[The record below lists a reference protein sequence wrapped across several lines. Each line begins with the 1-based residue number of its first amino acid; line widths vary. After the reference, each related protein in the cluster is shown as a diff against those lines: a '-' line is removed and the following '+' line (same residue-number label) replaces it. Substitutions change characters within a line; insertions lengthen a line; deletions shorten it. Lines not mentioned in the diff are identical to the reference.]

1 MSETAYSYQ
10 APDRRVYDMLTGG
23 QNRFGLLPQVEAYY
37 QSQFEN
43 MGAADSNPFTYTGD
57 RIAGFSPREEYAMQ
71 LADQGIGAY
80 QPYMARA
87 AGLTEEGLAT
97 MAGGSSEAAAAMRR
111 AQQQG
116 EDYTRLGIDRGTDF
130 LGRGIEKTNI
140 AEKGLMGRLR
150 QAEGSFRDAETTG
163 LKYAQQAEDIAR
175 RGQSITDPYYRE
187 GITGVRQGRA
197 SELSGLSSA
206 EAAAQRGVSAQS
218 PYLDEALQ
226 QSRASTYEFD
236 PSSISSY
243 MDPYEDQVV
252 QQVMRDM
259 DKAQQQGDIGRRA
272 SEVGTGA
279 FGGSRSQLT
288 QQESDIANRRGMTEA
303 LAGIRSQGYTSSR
316 DAAMADF
323 GRSRAAQANAAG
335 MTAGLGAQAG
345 GAERGL
351 AQLLSGTAAQRGQA
365 YRGSGSEI
373 AGLGGAMGGSRERLA
388 ATVGNL
394 GNQRSGY
401 QSGLGTNV
409 SALGQ
414 TGYGAKMGTAQQLS
428 QAGQNIYGMGTG
440 AGQNFYNMGTGT
452 GQGLAGIAGGLSGAQ
467 SGAAGAYQGYA
478 GANQGFR
485 QGDVASAMNIGG
497 MNRARNQA
505 GLDLNY
511 QNFVGQYNMPN
522 QLMSGYA
529 NYLTGAGPLAGG
541 TGYSGTS
548 PASAFGTGGTGNYT
562 GNYGMY
568 ENGGQIQRYEEGGI
582 PKGNKGLAA
591 LSKVAPEAVRKMGF
605 TPATK
610 MMGGGIVNPRFPMA
624 SRKLGA

>member
-43 MGAADSNPFTYTGD
+43 MGAADSNPFTYTGE

-87 AGLTEEGLAT
+87 AGLTEESLAT

-111 AQQQG
+111 AQEQG

-130 LGRGIEKTNI
+130 LGRGV
-140 AEKGLMGRLR
+140 
-150 QAEGSFRDAETTG
+150 QAA
-163 LKYAQQAEDIAR
+163 
-175 RGQSITDPYYRE
+175 
-187 GITGVRQGRA
+187 
-197 SELSGLSSA
+197 
-206 EAAAQRGVSAQS
+206 
-218 PYLDEALQ
+218 
-226 QSRASTYEFD
+226 SRAEERGLAGLNQAGQTLEASRGDFD
-236 PSSISSY
+236 PSSISRYS
-243 MDPYEDQVV
+243 DPYEDQVV

-272 SEVGTGA
+272 TEIGAGA
-279 FGGSRSQLT
+279 FGGSRSRLSQE
-288 QQESDIANRRGMTEA
+288 ESDTANRRGMTEA

-323 GRSRAAQANAAG
+323 GRARGADAMAAQQQAG
-335 MTAGLGAQAG
+335 MAGQ
-345 GAERGL
+345 
-351 AQLLSGTAAQRGQA
+351 GQQF
-365 YRGSGSEI
+365 G
-373 AGLGGAMGGSRERLA
+373 
-388 ATVGNL
+388 
-394 GNQRSGY
+394 
-401 QSGLGTNV
+401 
-409 SALGQ
+409 
-414 TGYGAKMGTAQQLS
+414 MGTAGQLS

-548 PASAFGTGGTGNYT
+548 PATAFSGNTAGTGTYT
-562 GNYGMY
+562 GSYGMKD
-568 ENGGQIQRYEEGGI
+568 GGRPI
-582 PKGNKGLAA
+582 PQGNKGLAS
-591 LSKVAPEAVRKMGF
+591 LSNVAPEAVRKMGF

-610 MMGGGIVNPRFPMA
+610 MMGGGMVNPRFPMA

>member
-57 RIAGFSPREEYAMQ
+57 RIAGFSPREEYAMK
-71 LADQGIGAY
+71 LSDQGIGAY

-97 MAGGSSEAAAAMRR
+97 MAGGSSEAAAGLRR
-111 AQQQG
+111 AQEQG
-116 EDYTRLGIDRGTDF
+116 EDYTRLGINRGTDF
-130 LGRGIEKTNI
+130 LGRGV
-140 AEKGLMGRLR
+140 
-150 QAEGSFRDAETTG
+150 QAA
-163 LKYAQQAEDIAR
+163 
-175 RGQSITDPYYRE
+175 
-187 GITGVRQGRA
+187 
-197 SELSGLSSA
+197 
-206 EAAAQRGVSAQS
+206 
-218 PYLDEALQ
+218 
-226 QSRASTYEFD
+226 SRAEERGLAGLGQAGQTLQASRGDFD
-236 PSSISSY
+236 PSSISRYS
-243 MDPYEDQVV
+243 DPYEDQVV

-323 GRSRAAQANAAG
+323 GRARGADAMAAQQQAG
-335 MTAGLGAQAG
+335 MAGQGQQFGMSTAG
-345 GAERGL
+345 
-351 AQLLSGTAAQRGQA
+351 
-365 YRGSGSEI
+365 
-373 AGLGGAMGGSRERLA
+373 
-388 ATVGNL
+388 
-394 GNQRSGY
+394 
-401 QSGLGTNV
+401 
-409 SALGQ
+409 
-414 TGYGAKMGTAQQLS
+414 QLS
-428 QAGQNIYGMGTG
+428 QAGQNAYGMGTG

-541 TGYSGTS
+541 TGYSGTANVTNPYANNS
-548 PASAFGTGGTGNYT
+548 GAGNYT
-562 GNYGMY
+562 GNYGGY
-568 ENGGQIQRYEEGGI
+568 ADGGQIQRYAEGGI
-582 PKGNKGLAA
+582 PEGNKGLAA
-591 LSKVAPEAVRKMGF
+591 LSKVAPEVVRKMGF

>member
-116 EDYTRLGIDRGTDF
+116 EDYTRLGINRGTDF
-130 LGRGIEKTNI
+130 LGRGVEKSLA
-140 AEKGLMGRLR
+140 AEKGLLN
-150 QAEGSFRDAETTG
+150 S
-163 LKYAQQAEDIAR
+163 
-175 RGQSITDPYYRE
+175 
-187 GITGVRQGRA
+187 
-197 SELSGLSSA
+197 LSGA
-206 EAAAQRGVSAQS
+206 RARDEQGYQRGIAG
-218 PYLDEALQ
+218 LDQAGQTLQ
-226 QSRASTYEFD
+226 ASRGDFD
-236 PSSISSY
+236 PSSISRYS
-243 MDPYEDQVV
+243 DPYEDQVV

-323 GRSRAAQANAAG
+323 GRARGADAMAAQQQAG
-335 MTAGLGAQAG
+335 MAGQ
-345 GAERGL
+345 
-351 AQLLSGTAAQRGQA
+351 GQQF
-365 YRGSGSEI
+365 G
-373 AGLGGAMGGSRERLA
+373 M
-388 ATVGNL
+388 N
-394 GNQRSGY
+394 
-401 QSGLGTNV
+401 
-409 SALGQ
+409 
-414 TGYGAKMGTAQQLS
+414 TAQQLS
-428 QAGQNIYGMGTG
+428 QAGQNIYGMGSG

-452 GQGLAGIAGGLSGAQ
+452 GQGLAGIAGGLAGAQ
-467 SGAAGAYQGYA
+467 TGAAGAYQGYA

-541 TGYSGTS
+541 TGYSGTANVS
-548 PASAFGTGGTGNYT
+548 NPYGASGAGTYT
-562 GNYGMY
+562 GNYGLY
-568 ENGGQIQRYEEGGI
+568 ENGGQIQRYEDGSQGGVEGPRGGINTPLQALELFGVDQETIDEMNMTAGDMPKGLVDLIISIGQKARDTGLLEEPKNAEKLAQGGI

-591 LSKVAPEAVRKMGF
+591 LSKVAPEVVRKMGF

>member
-87 AGLTEEGLAT
+87 AGLTEESLAT

-111 AQQQG
+111 AQEQG
-116 EDYTRLGIDRGTDF
+116 EDYTRLGINRGTDF
-130 LGRGIEKTNI
+130 LGRGV
-140 AEKGLMGRLR
+140 
-150 QAEGSFRDAETTG
+150 QAA
-163 LKYAQQAEDIAR
+163 
-175 RGQSITDPYYRE
+175 
-187 GITGVRQGRA
+187 
-197 SELSGLSSA
+197 
-206 EAAAQRGVSAQS
+206 
-218 PYLDEALQ
+218 
-226 QSRASTYEFD
+226 SRAEERGLAGLDQAGQTLQASRGDFD
-236 PSSISSY
+236 PSSISRYS
-243 MDPYEDQVV
+243 DPYEDQVV

-323 GRSRAAQANAAG
+323 GRARGADAMAAQQQAG
-335 MTAGLGAQAG
+335 MAGQGQQFGMSTAG
-345 GAERGL
+345 
-351 AQLLSGTAAQRGQA
+351 
-365 YRGSGSEI
+365 
-373 AGLGGAMGGSRERLA
+373 
-388 ATVGNL
+388 
-394 GNQRSGY
+394 
-401 QSGLGTNV
+401 
-409 SALGQ
+409 
-414 TGYGAKMGTAQQLS
+414 QLS
-428 QAGQNIYGMGTG
+428 QAGQNAYGMGTG

-505 GLDLNY
+505 QLDLNY

-541 TGYSGTS
+541 TGYSGTANVTNPYANNS
-548 PASAFGTGGTGNYT
+548 GAGSYG

-568 ENGGQIQRYEEGGI
+568 ENGGQIQRYEEGSQGGVEGPRGGINTPLQALELFGVDQETIDEMNMTAGDMPKGLVDLIISIGQKARDTGLLEEPKNAEKLAQGGI

-591 LSKVAPEAVRKMGF
+591 LSKVAPEVVRKMGF

>member
-37 QSQFEN
+37 QAQFEN
-43 MGAADSNPFTYTGD
+43 MGQKDSNPFLYSGD

-87 AGLTEEGLAT
+87 AGLTEESLAT

-130 LGRGIEKTNI
+130 LGKGVKKSLA
-140 AEKGLMGRLR
+140 AEKGLLN
-150 QAEGSFRDAETTG
+150 S
-163 LKYAQQAEDIAR
+163 
-175 RGQSITDPYYRE
+175 
-187 GITGVRQGRA
+187 
-197 SELSGLSSA
+197 LSGA
-206 EAAAQRGVSAQS
+206 RARDEQGYQRGIAG
-218 PYLDEALQ
+218 LDQAGQTLQ
-226 QSRASTYEFD
+226 ASRGDFD
-236 PSSISSY
+236 PSSISRYS
-243 MDPYEDQVV
+243 DPYEDQVV

-316 DAAMADF
+316 DAAMTDF
-323 GRSRAAQANAAG
+323 GRARGADAMAAQQQAG
-335 MTAGLGAQAG
+335 MAGQGQQFGAGSAAAQLGFGQAG
-345 GAERGL
+345 A
-351 AQLLSGTAAQRGQA
+351 
-365 YRGSGSEI
+365 
-373 AGLGGAMGGSRERLA
+373 
-388 ATVGNL
+388 
-394 GNQRSGY
+394 
-401 QSGLGTNV
+401 
-409 SALGQ
+409 
-414 TGYGAKMGTAQQLS
+414 GAKMGTAQQLS

-440 AGQNFYNMGTGT
+440 AGQSFYNMGTGT

-541 TGYSGTS
+541 TGYSGTENVAN
-548 PASAFGTGGTGNYT
+548 PYGTSGAGTYT
-562 GNYGMY
+562 GSYGMK
-568 ENGGQIQRYEEGGI
+568 NGGRPI
-582 PKGNKGLAA
+582 PQGNKGLAS
-591 LSKVAPEAVRKMGF
+591 LSNVAPEAVRKMGF

>member
-111 AQQQG
+111 AQEQG

-130 LGRGIEKTNI
+130 LGRGVQKSAL
-140 AEKGLMGRLR
+140 AEERGLAGLD
-150 QAEGSFRDAETTG
+150 QAGQT
-163 LKYAQQAEDIAR
+163 LQAS
-175 RGQSITDPYYRE
+175 RGD
-187 GITGVRQGRA
+187 
-197 SELSGLSSA
+197 
-206 EAAAQRGVSAQS
+206 
-218 PYLDEALQ
+218 
-226 QSRASTYEFD
+226 FD
-236 PSSISSY
+236 PSSISRYS
-243 MDPYEDQVV
+243 DPYEDQVV

-272 SEVGTGA
+272 SEISAGA
-279 FGGSRSQLT
+279 FGGSRSRLSQE
-288 QQESDIANRRGMTEA
+288 ESDTANRRGMTEA

-323 GRSRAAQANAAG
+323 GRARGADAMAAQQQAG
-335 MTAGLGAQAG
+335 MAGQGQQFGAGSAAAQLGFGQAG
-345 GAERGL
+345 A
-351 AQLLSGTAAQRGQA
+351 
-365 YRGSGSEI
+365 
-373 AGLGGAMGGSRERLA
+373 
-388 ATVGNL
+388 
-394 GNQRSGY
+394 
-401 QSGLGTNV
+401 
-409 SALGQ
+409 
-414 TGYGAKMGTAQQLS
+414 GAKMGTAQQLS
-428 QAGQNIYGMGTG
+428 QAGQNVYGMGSG

-452 GQGLAGIAGGLSGAQ
+452 GQGLAGIAGGLAGAQ
-467 SGAAGAYQGYA
+467 TGAAGAYQGYA

-541 TGYSGTS
+541 TGYSGTANVANPYANNS
-548 PASAFGTGGTGNYT
+548 GAGNFTGSY
-562 GNYGMY
+562 YGMKD
-568 ENGGQIQRYEEGGI
+568 GGRPI
-582 PKGNKGLAA
+582 PQGNKGLAS
-591 LSKVAPEAVRKMGF
+591 LSNVAPEAVRKMGF

>member
-87 AGLTEEGLAT
+87 AGLTEESLAT

-111 AQQQG
+111 AQEQG
-116 EDYTRLGIDRGTDF
+116 EDYTRLGINRGTDF
-130 LGRGIEKTNI
+130 LGRGV
-140 AEKGLMGRLR
+140 
-150 QAEGSFRDAETTG
+150 QAA
-163 LKYAQQAEDIAR
+163 
-175 RGQSITDPYYRE
+175 
-187 GITGVRQGRA
+187 
-197 SELSGLSSA
+197 
-206 EAAAQRGVSAQS
+206 
-218 PYLDEALQ
+218 
-226 QSRASTYEFD
+226 SRAEERGLAGLGQAGQTLQASRGDFD
-236 PSSISSY
+236 PSSISRYS
-243 MDPYEDQVV
+243 DPYEDQVV

-323 GRSRAAQANAAG
+323 GRARGADAMAAQQQAG
-335 MTAGLGAQAG
+335 MAGQGQQFGMNTAG
-345 GAERGL
+345 
-351 AQLLSGTAAQRGQA
+351 
-365 YRGSGSEI
+365 
-373 AGLGGAMGGSRERLA
+373 
-388 ATVGNL
+388 
-394 GNQRSGY
+394 
-401 QSGLGTNV
+401 
-409 SALGQ
+409 
-414 TGYGAKMGTAQQLS
+414 QLS
-428 QAGQNIYGMGTG
+428 QAGQNAYGMGTG
-440 AGQNFYNMGTGT
+440 AGQSFYNMGTGT

-568 ENGGQIQRYEEGGI
+568 ENGGQIQRYEEGSQGGVEGPRGGINTPLQALELFGVDQETIDEMNMTAGDMPKGLVDLIISIGQKARDTGLLEEPKNAEKLALGGI